1 MSNNMW
7 QILNLKK
14 KHMKKILF
22 AGLIMICLSVTAS
35 AQKANEKPVQKNR
48 IEKTFKKGDDGKFDK
63 SKFHKDGD
71 RHKMWNRKGK
81 KGEYA
86 KKHGNKKKFA
96 RKFKKGN
103 SSRFGHTGR
112 NRS

>member
-1 MSNNMW
+1 
-7 QILNLKK
+7 
-14 KHMKKILF
+14 MKNQ
-22 AGLIMICLSVTAS
+22 
-35 AQKANEKPVQKNR
+35 QKKNR
-48 IEKTFKKGDDGKFDK
+48 IEKTFKKGDAGKFEK

-86 KKHGNKKKFA
+86 KKHGDRKKHGQ
-96 RKFKKGN
+96 KFKKGN
-103 SSRFGHTGR
+103 AKRFSHNGR

>member
-1 MSNNMW
+1 
-7 QILNLKK
+7 
-14 KHMKKILF
+14 MKKILF
-22 AGLIMICLSVTAS
+22 AALVMISLSVTAS
-35 AQKANEKPVQKNR
+35 AQKASEKSTEKNR
-48 IEKTFKKGDDGKFDK
+48 IEKTFKKGDAGKFEK

-86 KKHGNKKKFA
+86 KKHGDRKKHDQ
-96 RKFKKGN
+96 KFKKGN
-103 SSRFGHTGR
+103 AKRFSHNGR

>member
-1 MSNNMW
+1 
-7 QILNLKK
+7 
-14 KHMKKILF
+14 MKKILF
-22 AGLIMICLSVTAS
+22 AGLVMICLSVTAS
-35 AQKANEKPVQKNR
+35 AQKASEKSTEKNR
-48 IEKTFKKGDDGKFDK
+48 IENTFKKAEAGKFEK
-63 SKFHKDGD
+63 SKFHKDGH

-86 KKHGNKKKFA
+86 KKHGDRKKLD

-103 SSRFGHTGR
+103 TKRFSHNGR